1 MSRENGLGLIK
12 VGAAGEKRFAK
23 FLMAHSM
30 AIPEA
35 MVRFMAG
42 PPTTERERFSRN
54 VAETRTTSDWLRP
67 H

>member
-1 MSRENGLGLIK
+1 MSRKDGLSSIR
-12 VGAAGEKRFAK
+12 VGTAVEKRIAK

-54 VAETRTTSDWLRP
+54 VAEARTSSDWLRP

>member
-1 MSRENGLGLIK
+1 MSRKDGPSSIR
-12 VGAAGEKRFAK
+12 VGTAGEKRIAK

-54 VAETRTTSDWLRP
+54 VAEARTSSDWLRP